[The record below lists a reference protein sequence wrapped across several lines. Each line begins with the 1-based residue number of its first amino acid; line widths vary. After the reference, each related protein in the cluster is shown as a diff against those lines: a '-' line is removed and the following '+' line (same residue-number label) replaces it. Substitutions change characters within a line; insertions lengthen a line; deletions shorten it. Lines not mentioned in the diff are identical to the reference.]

1 MLGDSAC
8 SHVGGGQYGARQGGR
23 NHRNARKGLDLASS
37 IGRGLLALTSVALIT
52 SIADA
57 QPVGAPAGQG
67 PQPYAQ
73 FPQVATTGT
82 LSDADRDA
90 LSIAISDAR
99 RGQGAA
105 AVSASITDPVAR
117 KIALWAAIDADGE
130 QLSFFQLDQA
140 RRDLAGWPRETR
152 RQTATEKA
160 IETSGL
166 DPARIIAWFQGAEP
180 QSAQGAMGLAAAYEQ
195 SGNRQAA
202 QDLIRRWWRDHSF
215 EADVQRTMLA
225 RFGDL
230 LTTDDH
236 IARAETLLSGQ
247 QGPAAHDMLAL
258 LPPEQQALAEAKL
271 ALREDRGGASEL
283 VARVPADLANDP
295 GLAVERARY
304 FKQRNLESVGL
315 TLVANFPNRVPNE
328 EAAGRIWTLRRQLIN
343 AALKSGDYRAA
354 YAAATNTG
362 MTSGVD
368 FTEAEFYAGWL
379 ALDKLHDPATAD
391 AHFANIQRV
400 GSSPIT
406 QGRALY
412 WRGRAAEAMGAD
424 AAAKAFYLDAS
435 RFDTTFYGLLAAEK
449 VGVNQLTVGHD
460 PVIDAS
466 DRERFD
472 GRELVRAA
480 HILGDLGDRE
490 LFRAF
495 VLDIADTL
503 PNAQEYA
510 LLVDMARGYGDQDLA
525 MRAVRSGAQHGFIL
539 PDRGYPLHSIS
550 APPDAA
556 EPAIVYGITRQESGF
571 DPHVRSGVGARGMM
585 QLMPETARVVARHIG
600 ESYQPNLLDD
610 ADYNMRL
617 GASYLGQLIN
627 SFGGSYVM
635 ATAAYNAGP
644 GRPADWAGYCGDPR
658 GGTVDPVDF
667 IECIPFSETRNYVM
681 RVMESTE
688 VYRARMNG
696 GSAPITLSADL
707 KRGGYVYG
715 GSAVTAVTAGVNPQ
729 VGADG
734 GGAPR

>member
-1 MLGDSAC
+1 MLGDRAC
-8 SHVGGGQYGARQGGR
+8 SRVGGGQYGARQGGR
-23 NHRNARKGLDLASS
+23 NHRNVRKGLDLASS
-37 IGRGLLALTSVALIT
+37 IGRGLIALTSVALIT

-57 QPVGAPAGQG
+57 QPVG
-67 PQPYAQ
+67 PQPAQPQPSYAQ
-73 FPQVATTGT
+73 FPPVATIGG

-105 AVSASITDPVAR
+105 ALAASITDPVAR
-117 KIALWAAIDADGE
+117 KIALWAAIDATGE
-130 QLSFFQLDQA
+130 QISFFQLDQA

-152 RQTATEKA
+152 RQTAAEKA

-180 QSAQGAMGLAAAYEQ
+180 LSAQGAMALASAYKQ
-195 SGNRQAA
+195 SGNHQAA
-202 QDLIRRWWRDHSF
+202 QDLIRRWWRDHAF

-247 QGPAAHDMLAL
+247 QGPAAHEMLAL
-258 LPPEQQALAEAKL
+258 LPPEQQALAQAKL
-271 ALREDRGGASEL
+271 ALREDRGNAGEL
-283 VARVPADLANDP
+283 VARVPPELANDP

-315 TLVANFPNRVPNE
+315 TLVPNFPNRVTSE
-328 EAAGRIWTLRRQLIN
+328 DAAGRIWTLRRQLIN
-343 AALKSGDYRAA
+343 AALKSGDYRGA

-362 MTSGVD
+362 MTAGVD
-368 FTEAEFYAGWL
+368 FTESEFYAGWL
-379 ALDKLHDPATAD
+379 ALDKLHDPSTAD

-406 QGRALY
+406 QSRALF

-424 AAAKAFYLDAS
+424 EAARAFYLDAS
-435 RFDTTFYGLLAAEK
+435 RFNTTFYGMLAAEK
-449 VGVNQLTVGHD
+449 AGVTELMIGHD
-460 PVIDAS
+460 PQIGPA
-466 DRERFD
+466 DRERFN

-480 HILGDLGDRE
+480 RMLGDLGDRE

-495 VLDIADTL
+495 VLDTAETL
-503 PNAQEYA
+503 PTAQEYA

-525 MRAVRSGAQHGFIL
+525 MRVVRSGAQHGFIL
-539 PDRGYPLHSIS
+539 PDRGYPLRSVS
-550 APPDAA
+550 ATPDAA

-571 DPHVRSGVGARGMM
+571 DPRVRSGVGARGMM

-600 ESYQPNLLDD
+600 ESYQPGMLDD

-627 SFGGSYVM
+627 SFSGSYVM

-681 RVMESTE
+681 RVLESTE
-688 VYRARMNG
+688 VYRARLNG
-696 GSAPITLSADL
+696 GAAPITLSADL

-715 GSAVTAVTAGVNPQ
+715 GGAITPVTGTVNPQ
-729 VGADG
+729 IGADG
-734 GGAPR
+734 GGTQR

>member
-1 MLGDSAC
+1 
-8 SHVGGGQYGARQGGR
+8 
-23 NHRNARKGLDLASS
+23 LDLASS

-57 QPVGAPAGQG
+57 QPVGAPTAAPGQAS
-67 PQPYAQ
+67 QPYAQ
-73 FPQVATTGT
+73 FPQVATAGA

-105 AVSASITDPVAR
+105 AVAAQISDPVAR

-180 QSAQGAMGLAAAYEQ
+180 QSPQGAMALAAAYEQ
-195 SGNRQAA
+195 TGARQSA
-202 QDLIRRWWRDHSF
+202 QDLIRRWWRDHFF

-230 LTTDDH
+230 LTADDH
-236 IARAETLLSGQ
+236 IARAETLLYGQ

-258 LPPEQQALAEAKL
+258 LPPGQQALAEAKM
-271 ALREDRGGASEL
+271 ALREDRSNASEL
-283 VARVPADLANDP
+283 VARVPPELSNDP

-315 TLVANFPNRVPNE
+315 TLVASFPSRVPND
-328 EAAGRIWTLRRQLIN
+328 EAADRIWTLRRQLIN

-368 FTEAEFYAGWL
+368 FTESEFYAGWL
-379 ALDKLHDPATAD
+379 ALDKLHDPSTAD

-406 QGRALY
+406 QSRALY
-412 WRGRAAEAMGAD
+412 WRGRAAETMGAD
-424 AAAKAFYLDAS
+424 EAAKAFYRDAA
-435 RFDTTFYGLLAAEK
+435 RFYTSFYGLLAAEK
-449 VGVNQLTVGHD
+449 AGVTEISLGHD
-460 PVIDAS
+460 PAIDPS
-466 DRERFD
+466 DRERFQ

-480 HILGDLGDRE
+480 RILGDLGDRE

-495 VLDIADTL
+495 VLDTAETL
-503 PNAQEYA
+503 PSAEEYA
-510 LLVDMARGYGDQDLA
+510 LLVDMARGYGDQDLG
-525 MRAVRSGAQHGFIL
+525 MRVVRSGAQHGFIL

-550 APPDAA
+550 ATPDAA

-571 DPHVRSGVGARGMM
+571 DPRVRSGAGARGMM

-600 ESYQPNLLDD
+600 ESYQPGLLDD

-627 SFGGSYVM
+627 SFSGSYVM

-681 RVMESTE
+681 RVLESTE
-688 VYRARMNG
+688 VYRARLGG

-715 GSAVTAVTAGVNPQ
+715 GGAITAIASGVNPQ

-734 GGAPR
+734 GGSQR

>member
-1 MLGDSAC
+1 M
-8 SHVGGGQYGARQGGR
+8 
-23 NHRNARKGLDLASS
+23 
-37 IGRGLLALTSVALIT
+37 ALTSVALIT

-57 QPVGAPAGQG
+57 QPIGAPTAPYGQAR
-67 PQPYAQ
+67 QPYAQ
-73 FPQVATTGT
+73 FPQLATSGG

-105 AVSASITDPVAR
+105 AVAASISDPVAR
-117 KIALWAAIDADGE
+117 KVALWAAIDADGE

-152 RQTATEKA
+152 RQVATEKA

-166 DPARIIAWFQGAEP
+166 DPARVIAWFQGAEP
-180 QSAQGAMGLAAAYEQ
+180 LSAQGAMALASAYTQ
-195 SGNRQAA
+195 TGDRQAA
-202 QDLIRRWWRDHSF
+202 QDLIRRWWRNHTF

-236 IARAETLLSGQ
+236 IARTESLMFGQ

-258 LPPEQQALAEAKL
+258 LPPDQQTLAQAKM
-271 ALREDRGGASEL
+271 ALREDRANASEL
-283 VARVPADLANDP
+283 VARVPAELANDP

-304 FKQRNLESVGL
+304 FRQRNLDSVSLGL
-315 TLVANFPNRVPNE
+315 IPSFPSQIPNE
-328 EAAGRIWTLRRQLIN
+328 EASGRIWTLRRQLIN
-343 AALKSGDYRAA
+343 VALRNGDYRTA

-362 MTSGVD
+362 MSSGVD
-368 FTEAEFYAGWL
+368 YSEAEFYAGWL

-406 QGRALY
+406 QSRAYY

-424 AAAKAFYLDAS
+424 DAAKAFYLEGA
-435 RFDTTFYGLLAAEK
+435 RFYTTFYGLLASEK
-449 VGVNQLTVGHD
+449 AGVTQINLGHD
-460 PVIDAS
+460 PVIDPA
-466 DRERFD
+466 DRARFE

-480 HILGDLGDRE
+480 HMLGDLGDRE
-490 LFRAF
+490 LLRAF
-495 VLDIADTL
+495 ILDTADTL
-503 PNAQEYA
+503 PSAEEYA

-525 MRAVRSGAQHGFIL
+525 MRVVRSGAQHGFIL

-550 APPDAA
+550 ATPDSA

-585 QLMPETARVVARHIG
+585 QLMPETARVVARHVG
-600 ESYQPNLLDD
+600 ESYQPALLDD
-610 ADYNMRL
+610 ADYNMHL
-617 GASYLGQLIN
+617 GSSYLGQLVN
-627 SFGGSYVM
+627 SFSGSYVM

-658 GGTVDPVDF
+658 GGSVDPVDF

-681 RVMESTE
+681 RVLESTE
-688 VYRARMNG
+688 VYRARLSG
-696 GSAPITLSADL
+696 GSAPIILSADL

-715 GSAVTAVTAGVNPQ
+715 GAPPIAVSAQSAAVAGGGNAD

-734 GGAPR
+734 GGTPR